1 MRTRE
6 ELIGAE
12 VLALVDRFHTDGG
25 HRHAH
30 HRMRKTLGTAFQAL
44 ALYSLAHQLVSTRG
58 RRLALATGG
67 YLDHERRKR
76 RHERH
81 KKAS

>member
-12 VLALVDRFHTDGG
+12 VLALVDRFHPDGR
-25 HRHAH
+25 HRHAR
-30 HRMRKTLGTAFQAL
+30 HRVRKTLGTTFQAL
-44 ALYSLAHQLVSTRG
+44 AMYSLAHQLVSTRG

-67 YLDHERRKR
+67 YLHQEKRKR
-76 RHERH
+76 RRERH
-81 KKAS
+81 